1 MPDNL
6 DLQSP
11 RESSTQGLLA
21 EHARIAELYLYN
33 REMGEK
39 RLSFYLTI
47 VSIAVTGFVALT
59 ELRKEEAFLIEG
71 ALALLVGVSLLGLF
85 TFQRLVER
93 RIVGTEYLRA
103 INRIHCYFAHLDPS
117 IRPYYYWPLCDD
129 RPTFGRPE
137 AAMAG
142 LSDLM
147 IFFNSLSLALL
158 LGLTMYLLKPQAH
171 YAVLV
176 VEGLAAGAI
185 TWALQR
191 LYERRSFAVAQR
203 QASRKVRFPQG
214 GGRPRVQEQ
223 DEDTDL

>member
-1 MPDNL
+1 
-6 DLQSP
+6 
-11 RESSTQGLLA
+11 
-21 EHARIAELYLYN
+21 
-33 REMGEK
+33 
-39 RLSFYLTI
+39 
-47 VSIAVTGFVALT
+47 
-59 ELRKEEAFLIEG
+59 
-71 ALALLVGVSLLGLF
+71 
-85 TFQRLVER
+85 
-93 RIVGTEYLRA
+93 
-103 INRIHCYFAHLDPS
+103 
-117 IRPYYYWPLCDD
+117 
-129 RPTFGRPE
+129 
-137 AAMAG
+137 MAG